1 MEYIVTSKLSWAA
14 TDEIGRRRK
23 DTVLRRICKAPRGGF
38 RLKPGAFRAP
48 AGEEQEPS
56 GGTPNGVLVLAFLCG
71 LVVAYL
77 GFKSSWADYRQI
89 DKLRHLER
97 FQETDGRFLEVKVR
111 GDTTGSSGDF
121 YPDVLYEYFV
131 DGKSIWGWRLSYED
145 EPQTKAYWE
154 GRLAGYSK
162 GAPVKVYY
170 NPDQAKDSILE
181 RKHDGLFR
189 MWLRMAL
196 GIGFLGAGLLLSV
209 LPLSG
214 WLKRKNRA

>member
-1 MEYIVTSKLSWAA
+1 MK
-14 TDEIGRRRK
+14 
-23 DTVLRRICKAPRGGF
+23 
-38 RLKPGAFRAP
+38 P
-48 AGEEQEPS
+48 AGLRSSDREEPDPS
-56 GGTPNGVLVLAFLCG
+56 GGTPLGVLVLAFLCG

-77 GFKSSWADYRQI
+77 GFKSSWADYLRI

-97 FQETDGRFLEVKVR
+97 YLETDGRFLEVKVR
-111 GDTTGSSGDF
+111 ADSTGSSGDS

-131 DGKSIWGWRLSYED
+131 AGKSIWGWRLSYEE
-145 EPQTKAYWE
+145 EPKPEAYWKD
-154 GRLAGYSK
+154 RLSGYAK

-170 NPDQAKDSILE
+170 NPVLPGDAILE

-189 MWLRMAL
+189 IWLRMSL

-214 WLKRKNRA
+214 WLKRKNKV